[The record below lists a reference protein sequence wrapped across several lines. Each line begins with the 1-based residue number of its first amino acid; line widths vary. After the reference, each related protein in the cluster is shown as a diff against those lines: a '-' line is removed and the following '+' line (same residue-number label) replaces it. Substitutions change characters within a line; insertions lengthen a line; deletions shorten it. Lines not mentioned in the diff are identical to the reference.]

1 MNQFRS
7 LFRMAIFAALALTP
21 AAPPASSPA
30 LAAREGPDSSAL
42 DGGAKPLDLNVVR
55 KVQTALATIGLY
67 SGFIDG
73 KLNQNLVAAIRQ
85 YQRQAGLKVT
95 GRITDQLLNHL
106 ERSLKVS
113 RLLRDLDNT
122 RRKGIDKARKAL
134 LAHPA
139 TRDLVDDT
147 AAAAANGASAAGDTP
162 RDPAACLN
170 DPKVRC
176 LLAEAFESAKA
187 VVKRD
192 LRDWA
197 MGEILTAQARAGL
210 VGQAME
216 TTRRIQD
223 PRLVM
228 VALRDIAQAQARAG
242 RDEDALAAA
251 EIIPEE
257 RTQIEALAVIADT
270 QARHGY
276 LDAAQETAGLLYRM
290 ARHLKR
296 PTDQVTFAT
305 RAAVTLY
312 RAGDG
317 ARAEAALLLARA
329 AADEKIPQGAKITA
343 WRQVAGALA
352 DLDRLDDALD
362 LSARVA
368 RHSDKAAVLI
378 ATAQSAIRA
387 GRLETAMDLA
397 YGIEAE
403 RYRVLVLGAVAV
415 ARARGGDWDAADRV
429 IDEAFADAEAIAL
442 PFARSYAISR
452 LVLALSDMARIKDQ
466 PPAVLTKRFARAR
479 DAAEG
484 IKDARLHAQVLFEI
498 ASQQRR
504 AGLPGDE
511 SATSERRAISVAGDI
526 PSAVSR
532 VWIHGDVATLH
543 ARAGE
548 DALARL
554 AFDRAMAEARRIEDP
569 WARARAMAKM
579 AQTLLDLAVPDTAP
593 TSEEMSTEN
602 P

>member
-1 MNQFRS
+1 MHPGHVIFRTAILAAS
-7 LFRMAIFAALALTP
+7 IFLFGVMP
-21 AAPPASSPA
+21 VQ
-30 LAAREGPDSSAL
+30 AAREAPDAPDLHRDAPPLDQSAVRRVQSAL
-42 DGGAKPLDLNVVR
+42 VTL
-55 KVQTALATIGLY
+55 GLY
-67 SGFIDG
+67 SGVIDG
-73 KLNQNLVAAIRQ
+73 KLNQKLTTAIRQ
-85 YQRQAGLKVT
+85 YQQQAGLSIT
-95 GRITDQLLNHL
+95 GRITDALIDHL
-106 ERSLKVS
+106 ERSLQVS
-113 RLLRDLDNT
+113 RLLRDLESN
-122 RRKGIDKARKAL
+122 RRKSVDTARQAL
-134 LAHPA
+134 LSHPA
-139 TRDLVDDT
+139 TRDLIEERRDGPADAT
-147 AAAAANGASAAGDTP
+147 
-162 RDPAACLN
+162 RDPTPCFEK
-170 DPKVRC
+170 PTVRC
-176 LLAEAFESAKA
+176 LLAEGFESAKA
-187 VVKRD
+187 VAKRD

-511 SATSERRAISVAGDI
+511 SAISERRAISVAGDI

>member
-7 LFRMAIFAALALTP
+7 LFCLAVFAGLALAP
-21 AAPPASSPA
+21 PPASAPV
-30 LAAREGPDSSAL
+30 LAAREGPDSSVL
-42 DGGAKPLDLNVVR
+42 DGEAKPLDLALVR

-73 KLNQNLVAAIRQ
+73 KLNQNLVAAIRR
-85 YQRQAGLKVT
+85 YQQQAGLRIT
-95 GRITDQLLNHL
+95 GRITDQLLDHL

-122 RRKGIDKARKAL
+122 RRKGMDKAREAL

-139 TRDLVDDT
+139 TRDLIEDAPPALPPDAPPAT
-147 AAAAANGASAAGDTP
+147 GDATRDSAI
-162 RDPAACLN
+162 CLN
-170 DPKVRC
+170 APKVRC
-176 LLAEAFESAKA
+176 LLVEAFESAKA
-187 VVKRD
+187 VIKRD

-210 VGQAME
+210 VAQAME

-242 RDEDALAAA
+242 REEEALAAA

-257 RTQIEALAVIADT
+257 RTQVEALAVIADT
-270 QARHGY
+270 QVRHGFME
-276 LDAAQETAGLLYRM
+276 AAQGTAGLLYRM
-290 ARHLKR
+290 ARHLR
-296 PTDQVTFAT
+296 TPADQVTFAT

-312 RAGDG
+312 RAGAG
-317 ARAEAALLLARA
+317 ERAEAALHLARA
-329 AADEKIPQGAKITA
+329 TAEEKVPHGAKVSA

-352 DLDRLDDALD
+352 DLDRLDDALELAD
-362 LSARVA
+362 QVA

-387 GRLETAMDLA
+387 GRLQTAMDLA

-403 RYRVLVLGAVAV
+403 RYRIPVLGAIAV
-415 ARARGGDWDAADRV
+415 ARARSGDRDGADSV

-466 PPAVLTKRFARAR
+466 PTDVLAKRFARAR

-484 IKDARLHAQVLFEI
+484 IKDARLHAQVLYEI

-504 AGLPGDE
+504 AGLPDDE
-511 SATSERRAISVAGDI
+511 SAASERRAIAVAGEI
-526 PSAVSR
+526 PSALSR
-532 VWIHGDVATLH
+532 VWVHGDVATRH

-548 DALARL
+548 EMLARR
-554 AFDRAMAEARRIEDP
+554 AFDRALAEARRIEDSS
-569 WARARAMAKM
+569 ARARAMAKM
-579 AQTLLDLAVPDTAP
+579 AQTLLDLAVPETAP
-593 TSEEMSTEN
+593 TSDEMSTDN

>member
-1 MNQFRS
+1 
-7 LFRMAIFAALALTP
+7 MAIFAALVLTP

-85 YQRQAGLKVT
+85 YQQQAGLKVT

-122 RRKGIDKARKAL
+122 RRKGMDKAREAL

-139 TRDLVDDT
+139 TRDLVEET
-147 AAAAANGASAAGDTP
+147 APAAPDGAPAAGDTP
-162 RDPAACLN
+162 RDRAACLD

-197 MGEILTAQARAGL
+197 MGEILAAQARAGL

-242 RDEDALAAA
+242 REEEALAAA
-251 EIIPEE
+251 EIIPES
-257 RTQIEALAVIADT
+257 RTQIEALAMIADT

-276 LDAAQETAGLLYRM
+276 LKAAQDTAALLFSM
-290 ARHLKR
+290 ARHIKT
-296 PTDQVTFAT
+296 PSDQVTFAT
-305 RAAVTLY
+305 RAAVILY
-312 RAGDG
+312 RTGDQDT
-317 ARAEAALLLARA
+317 ADAALQLARA
-329 AADEKIPQGAKITA
+329 TVTNKMPPLQKVAG
-343 WRQVAGALA
+343 WRQVAGTLA
-352 DLDRLDDALD
+352 DLDRLDDALVLVD
-362 LSARVA
+362 EVDQR
-368 RHSDKAAVLI
+368 SDRAAVLI
-378 ATAQSAIRA
+378 AAAQSAIRA
-387 GRLETAMDLA
+387 ARFDKALELA
-397 YGIEAE
+397 HSIDAE
-403 RYRVLVLGAVAV
+403 RYRVLVLGEIAVAK
-415 ARARGGDWDAADRV
+415 ARTGDRPGANAV
-429 IDEAFADAEAIAL
+429 IDEAFADVEAVAL
-442 PFARSYAISR
+442 PFARSYAVSR

-466 PPAVLTKRFARAR
+466 PSDVLAQRFVRAR

-484 IKDARLHAQVLFEI
+484 INDPRLRGQVLFEI
-498 ASQQRR
+498 AAQQRR
-504 AGLPGDE
+504 AGMTTEE
-511 SATSERRAISVAGDI
+511 SGTSESRAIAAAKTI
-526 PSAVSR
+526 PSAISR
-532 VWIHGDVATLH
+532 VWIHGDTATLH

-548 DALARL
+548 SDLAWT
-554 AFDRAMAEARRIEDP
+554 AFNRAISEARKIDNS
-569 WARARAMAKM
+569 WARARALAKL
-579 AQTLLDLAVPDTAP
+579 AQTMIDLVTPKTAATPD
-593 TSEEMSTEN
+593 EMSGESR
-602 P
+602 